1 MRESVFPPP
10 LDSKTKQKEPVNR
23 ERRSCHTLLIVRTEL
38 ACTRA
43 LLDELETVLDA
54 GREGRTVGDVLVQ
67 VADQLVRMAST
78 MKEWQDAGSLERRRD
93 ESLKIVPCILGASAS
108 DSKEQDDDIGLLP

>member
-1 MRESVFPPP
+1 MIQSVSFMT
-10 LDSKTKQKEPVNR
+10 LDSKTKHREPVNR
-23 ERRSCHTLLIVRTEL
+23 EGKSCHTLLIVRTEL

-54 GREGRTVGDVLVQ
+54 GREERTVGDVLVQ

-78 MKEWQDAGSLERRRD
+78 MREWQDNRSLERRRD
-93 ESLKIVPCILGASAS
+93 ESLKIVPCIRSESMG
-108 DSKEQDDDIGLLP
+108 QDDDTGLLP